1 MKHALAAIILA
12 LSLTAPVAAGP
23 LEDATAAYDRCDYA
37 VALRLFRPLASQGDV
52 YAQTNLGLM
61 YHVGQGVPQNHDEA
75 AKWFWLAANRGVASA
90 QALLGFMYAD
100 GQGVPQD
107 YVRAHMWFDLSAAQ
121 GGQVAAI
128 ERDSISKLM
137 TPAQIAEAQKLARE
151 WQPKRP

>member
-23 LEDATAAYDRCDYA
+23 FEDATAAYDRGDYA
-37 VALRLFRPLASQGDV
+37 AALRLLGPLANQGDAI
-52 YAQTNLGLM
+52 AQSNLGFM
-61 YHVGQGVPQNHDEA
+61 YFSGQGVLQNHDEA
-75 AKWFWLAANRGVASA
+75 AKWFWLAANQGVASA

-107 YVRAHMWFDLSAAQ
+107 YVRAHMWFNLSAAQ

-128 ERDSISKLM
+128 ERDSILKLM
-137 TPAQIAEAQKLARE
+137 TPAQISEARKLARE
-151 WQPKRP
+151 WRPAP